1 VSTTSTVDLSPP
13 PPVDQPSNQA
23 ALFRLI
29 AAILVIVGLC
39 AALNQLPVLLVIV
52 ALVVMVMVHEL
63 GHFMAAKLSKMKV
76 TEYFL
81 GFGPRIWSIRRGETE
96 YGVKAIPAGGYVR
109 VVGMTTAETIDPVD
123 EPRSYREATFPRRF
137 LVGVAGSAMHFVM
150 ALLLCYGLLAFA
162 GVPSATSATVGS
174 LRSFVNATA
183 PAGASGMKA
192 GDVLVSI
199 DGKNYT
205 NAATDFVS
213 AIQTHPNQP
222 ITVVVRRHGHLVTLH
237 MTPLDGRKLKTAKN
251 GATLDPSSG
260 PAVGVIGIEV
270 NYTVKNIRANPLVAI
285 PRSAMLLGTVTKET
299 VIGMGEVF
307 SPHSLASFAHQVVTA
322 TNKTSD
328 SSSTSSSSSSSSS
341 PQFVSIVGAVQI
353 GSEAARHDIV
363 ELLLLLIEINLFVGM
378 INLFP
383 MLPLDGGHV
392 VIAIYERIRSR
403 RGRHYHADVTKLMPV
418 AYVFLIVL
426 LAIGLGALY
435 LNILHPVQLPG
446 S

>member
-1 VSTTSTVDLSPP
+1 
-13 PPVDQPSNQA
+13 
-23 ALFRLI
+23 
-29 AAILVIVGLC
+29 
-39 AALNQLPVLLVIV
+39 
-52 ALVVMVMVHEL
+52 
-63 GHFMAAKLSKMKV
+63 
-76 TEYFL
+76 
-81 GFGPRIWSIRRGETE
+81 
-96 YGVKAIPAGGYVR
+96 
-109 VVGMTTAETIDPVD
+109 
-123 EPRSYREATFPRRF
+123 
-137 LVGVAGSAMHFVM
+137 
-150 ALLLCYGLLAFA
+150 
-162 GVPSATSATVGS
+162 VPSATSATVGS

-183 PAGASGMKA
+183 PAGASGMKP

-199 DGKNYT
+199 DGKKYT
-205 NAATDFVS
+205 NTATDFVS
-213 AIQTHPNQP
+213 AIQAHPNQP
-222 ITVVVRRHGHLVTLH
+222 ITVVVRRHGHLVTLR

-285 PRSAMLLGTVTKET
+285 PRSVTLLGTVTKET

-322 TNKTSD
+322 TNKSSD
-328 SSSTSSSSSSSSS
+328 SSSTSSSSSSSS

-353 GSEAARHDIV
+353 GSEAARHNIV
-363 ELLLLLIEINLFVGM
+363 ELLLLLIEINLFVGI